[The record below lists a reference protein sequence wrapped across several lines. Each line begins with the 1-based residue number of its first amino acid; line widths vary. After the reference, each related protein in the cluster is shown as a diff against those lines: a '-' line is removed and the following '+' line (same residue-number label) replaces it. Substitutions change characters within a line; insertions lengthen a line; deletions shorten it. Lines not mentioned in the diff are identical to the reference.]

1 MLFSDGIKELPK
13 NDPWCIKMELVLR
26 GKYKSKYTREE
37 KEEILKK
44 NKVGKYREWE
54 FNITRYNE
62 IVDKVLGDHSENMV
76 NAGIRYYRENYQQ
89 AQSMTDEEIIVT
101 GLYKQMYRDKQKII
115 KELRREE
122 KELEKQLYSEDIL

>member
-1 MLFSDGIKELPK
+1 MLFSEGIKELPK
-13 NDPWCIKMELVLR
+13 NHPWCIKMELVLR

>member
-76 NAGIRYYRENYQQ
+76 NAGIRYYRENYEQ